1 MVYAE
6 LHCLSHYSFLRA
18 ASSPAELVAQAA
30 VLGYRALAITD
41 ECSLAGVVKAW
52 KASQEH
58 PVQVICGSEFHCSEY
73 GLFVLLVMNRRGYAQ
88 LSSLI
93 SACRRAAEKG
103 HYQFSAQ
110 QLLESPLTDCL
121 LLWQPQVIA
130 GGANNERLVQWA
142 KQLAETFPNRHW
154 LLAHRHLQATDTAAL
169 KALRQFAE
177 HYQWPIVAAGGVRMH
192 HAERL
197 PLLQVLQATDHHQTV
212 QSLGWQRLANAEQ
225 RLRTLPELA
234 QLFPAE
240 WLAETEKIAKHCH
253 FQLDELRYEYPSE
266 VVPSGFTADGY
277 LQQLGLQGLRWRYPE
292 GAPTAVRE
300 QLMRELALVA
310 ELKFAHFFLTI
321 YDIVVFARQR
331 GILHQGRGSAANS
344 VLCYC
349 LGITAVNP
357 AQSQLLFER
366 FISRERNEPPDID
379 VDFEHERREEVIQY
393 IYQKYGRHR
402 AALAATVITYRLR
415 SALRDVGKALGF
427 AEAQIQQ
434 WIHRLDR
441 RDSEEGWQAQL
452 QQMGLMNH
460 PLGTQLL
467 ALTEQILGFPR
478 HLSQHVGGFVIA
490 KDELSNLVPIE
501 NASMPERT
509 VIQWDKDDIEALCL
523 LKVDVL
529 ALGML
534 TAIRKTL
541 DLLPTFY
548 QQSHTLA
555 SIPQEDPEVY
565 RMLQKADSLGVFQ
578 IESRAQMNMLPRLK
592 PRCFYDLVIQIA
604 IVRPGPIQG
613 DMVHPYLRRR
623 AGLEAIDYPSPEVA
637 DVLKRTLGVPI
648 FQEQVIKLAMVAAGF
663 SGGEADALRR
673 AMASWRSKGTLMKF
687 ETKLISGMLERGYTQ
702 EFAER
707 LFAQICGFG
716 EYGFPESHAA
726 SFANLAY
733 ASSWLKRHCPAA
745 FYVGLLNS
753 QPMGFYSPSQ
763 LVQDAR
769 RHQVGV
775 LPVCINHSQWDHQ
788 LVARDSGEPAI
799 RLGFRLIKGIQQREL
814 ETFVRLRPAR
824 GFQDFAEFDQQVSA
838 QQLSFSAREALASA
852 NAFAALAGNRYQTRW
867 NLTHLNNKSS
877 KTQSNEQKA
886 AQLSLLSVQQATAND
901 YQLPEPDPM
910 ANMQEDYQALGLTLG
925 QHPVALLQEAGKLPK
940 HYKAAEL
947 GYLRH
952 QQHVTVL
959 GLVTNRQ
966 RPGTASGVTFLSLE
980 DDTGTVNV
988 VLWQDLA
995 RQQRRQWL
1003 KSRLLKVRGVV
1014 EIAGDVIH
1022 VIAKD
1027 LQDLTSELPLNR
1039 LQSRDFH

>member
-1 MVYAE
+1 MAYAE

-30 VLGYRALAITD
+30 ALGYRALAITD

-58 PVQVICGSEFHCSEY
+58 SVQVICGSEFHCTEF
-73 GLFVLLVMNRRGYAQ
+73 GLFVVLVMNRRGYAQ

-93 SACRRAAEKG
+93 STCRRAAEKG

-110 QLLESPLTDCL
+110 QLLEQPLTDCL
-121 LLWQPQVIA
+121 LLWQPSELGCQTA
-130 GGANNERLVQWA
+130 A
-142 KQLAETFPNRHW
+142 KQLAEQLATTFPNRHW
-154 LLAHRHLQATDTAAL
+154 LLAHRYLQAADAKSL
-169 KALRQFAE
+169 RYLRQCAQD
-177 HYQWPIVAAGGVRMH
+177 YQWPIVAAGGVRMH
-192 HAERL
+192 HADRL
-197 PLLQVLQATDHHQTV
+197 PLLHVLQATYHHQTV
-212 QSLGWQRLANAEQ
+212 QNLGWQRLANAEQ
-225 RLRTLPELA
+225 RLRTCSELA

-253 FQLDELRYEYPSE
+253 FQLQELRYEYPSE
-266 VVPSGFTADGY
+266 VVPAGFTPDGY

-292 GAPTAVRE
+292 GAPKAVRE

-310 ELKFAHFFLTI
+310 ELNFAHFFLTI
-321 YDIVVFARQR
+321 YDIVVFARQQ

-427 AEAQIQQ
+427 ADAQIQQ

-441 RDSEEGWQAQL
+441 RDSEDGWQAQL

-467 ALTEQILGFPR
+467 VLTEQILGFPR

-555 SIPQEDPEVY
+555 SIPQDDPEVY
-565 RMLQKADSLGVFQ
+565 RMLQKADSVGVFQ

-623 AGLEAIDYPSPEVA
+623 AGVEAIDYPSLEVA

-663 SGGEADALRR
+663 SGGEADSLRR

-733 ASSWLKRHCPAA
+733 VSSWLKRHCPAA

-769 RHQVGV
+769 RHHVQV
-775 LPVCINHSQWDHQ
+775 LPVCINSSSWDHQ
-788 LVARDSGEPAI
+788 LVACESGEPAI
-799 RLGFRLIKGIQQREL
+799 RLGFRLIKGLQQREL
-814 ETFVRLRPAR
+814 DSFVRLRPTL
-824 GFQDFAEFDQQVSA
+824 GFSDFGDFGQRVSA
-838 QQLSFSAREALASA
+838 QQLSFAAREALASA
-852 NAFAALAGNRYQTRW
+852 NAFAELAGNRYQTRW
-867 NLTHLNNKSS
+867 NLTHLSS
-877 KTQSNEQKA
+877 QSSRKNHKDE
-886 AQLSLLSVQQATAND
+886 QLSLLSVQQAPAND
-901 YQLPEPDPM
+901 YELPAPDPM

-925 QHPVALLQEAGKLPK
+925 QHPVALLQAAGKLPK

-947 GYLRH
+947 GYVRH
-952 QQHVTVL
+952 QQLVTVV

-995 RQQRRQWL
+995 RQQRQQWL
-1003 KSRLLKVRGVV
+1003 KSRLLRVRGVV
-1014 EIAGDVIH
+1014 EIAGEVIH

-1027 LQDLTSELPLNR
+1027 LQDLTAELPVSR

>member
-1 MVYAE
+1 MPYAE

-30 VLGYRALAITD
+30 ALGYRAIALTD

-52 KASQEH
+52 KASQDH
-58 PVQVICGSEFHCSEY
+58 PVQVICGSEFHCDEF
-73 GLFVLLVMNRRGYAQ
+73 GLFVLLVMNRRGYSQ
-88 LSSLI
+88 LSALI
-93 SACRRAAEKG
+93 SRCRRAAEKG
-103 HYQFSAQ
+103 RYSFHGQ
-110 QLLESPLTDCL
+110 QLIEGKFNDCL
-121 LLWQPQVIA
+121 VLWRPR
-130 GGANNERLVQWA
+130 NESVQA
-142 KQLAETFPNRHW
+142 FASSLAAAFPERHW
-154 LLAHRHLQATDTAAL
+154 LVAHRYLQSTDSESL
-169 KALRQFAE
+169 HNIRRLGKQLD
-177 HYQWPIVAAGGVRMH
+177 WPIVAAGGVLMH

-197 PLLQVLQATDHHQTV
+197 PLLHVLQAIQQQKPVTE
-212 QSLGWQRLANAEQ
+212 LGWQRHVNAEQ
-225 RLRTLPELA
+225 RLRSRSELEH
-234 QLFPAE
+234 LFPAP
-240 WLAETEKIAKHCH
+240 WLAESERIAKHCH
-253 FQLDELRYEYPSE
+253 FQLDELRYEYPAE
-266 VVPSGFTADGY
+266 VVPEGFTADSY
-277 LQQLGLQGLRWRYPE
+277 LHQLGLQGLRWRYPD
-292 GAPTAVRE
+292 GAPTAIRE
-300 QLMRELALVA
+300 QLLRELELVA
-310 ELKFAHFFLTI
+310 ELNFAHFFLTI

-393 IYQKYGRHR
+393 IYEKYGRHR
-402 AALAATVITYRLR
+402 AALAATVITYRIR

-427 AEAQIQQ
+427 APAQIQQ

-441 RDSEEGWQAQL
+441 RDSEDGWQAQL
-452 QQMGLMNH
+452 QEMGLMNH
-460 PLGTQLL
+460 PLGAHLIQ
-467 ALTEQILGFPR
+467 LTETILGFPR

-541 DLLPTFY
+541 ALLPEFY
-548 QQSHTLA
+548 QQTQTLA
-555 SIPQEDPEVY
+555 SIPQDDAEVY
-565 RMLQKADSLGVFQ
+565 RMLQRADSMGVFQ

-592 PRCFYDLVIQIA
+592 PRCFYDLVVQIA

-623 AGLEAIDYPSPEVA
+623 DGLEAIEYPSAEVA
-637 DVLKRTLGVPI
+637 EVLKRTLGVPI

-663 SGGEADALRR
+663 SGGEADSLRR

-687 ETKLISGMLERGYTQ
+687 ESKLISGMLARGYQQ

-733 ASSWLKRHCPAA
+733 ASSWLKCHCPAA

-753 QPMGFYSPSQ
+753 LPMGFYSPSQ

-769 RHQVGV
+769 RHQVDV
-775 LPVCINHSQWDHQ
+775 LAVCINKSAWDHQ
-788 LVARDSGEPAI
+788 LIPRDSGEPAI
-799 RLGFRLIKGIQQREL
+799 RLGFRLIKGIQKKEL
-814 ETFVRLRPAR
+814 DNFLQHRPPS
-824 GFQDFAEFDQQVSA
+824 GFSDFDQFQTQTPEHVLSA
-838 QQLSFSAREALASA
+838 SAREALASA
-852 NAFAALAGNRYQTRW
+852 GAFSALVGNRYQTRW
-867 NLTHLNNKSS
+867 NLTQLSPPKRIEG
-877 KTQSNEQKA
+877 KTA
-886 AQLSLLSVQQATAND
+886 GQLSLLTVQQAPTND
-901 YQLPEPDPM
+901 YQLAEPD
-910 ANMQEDYQALGLTLG
+910 ALATMQEDYQALGLTLG
-925 QHPVALLQEAGKLPK
+925 KHPIALLQENGQLPK
-940 HYKAAEL
+940 HYKATEL
-947 GYLRH
+947 PYVRH
-952 QQHVTVL
+952 QQRVTVL

-995 RQQRRQWL
+995 RKQRRQWL
-1003 KSRLLKVRGVV
+1003 KARLLRVHGIV
-1014 EIAGDVIH
+1014 EIVGDVIH

-1027 LQDLTSELPLNR
+1027 MRDLSDVLPVSR
-1039 LQSRDFH
+1039 LKSRDFH